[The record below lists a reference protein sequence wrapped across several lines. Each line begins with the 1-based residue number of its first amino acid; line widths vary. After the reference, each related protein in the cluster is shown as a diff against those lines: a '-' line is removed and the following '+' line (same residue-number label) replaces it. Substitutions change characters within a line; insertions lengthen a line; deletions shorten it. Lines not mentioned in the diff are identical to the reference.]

1 MTQDRDWKTPKLTHV
16 GLAVSDLDGAAAFY
30 SKAFGY
36 RVEFEDRGMTD
47 LIQGVTGIPG
57 LSCDLARLRSVRS
70 EHALELIAFRVPG
83 RASPARAPIRPGQGH
98 VGFAS
103 GQFNRTLARLQGLGA
118 VLVGGV
124 TEFPEG
130 RSAYLREP
138 SGSFVELDEEN

>member
-1 MTQDRDWKTPKLTHV
+1 LTTDRLSKAPKLTHV
-16 GLAVSDLDGAAAFY
+16 GLAVSDLDRAAAFY

-36 RVEFEDRGMTD
+36 RVVFQDRGMAD

-57 LSCDLARLRSVRS
+57 LSCDLAQLRSPTS
-70 EHALELIAFRVPG
+70 EHVVELIAFRL
-83 RASPARAPIRPGQGH
+83 PARARLARAPVRPGQGH
-98 VGFAS
+98 VAFAS
-103 GQFNRTLARLQGLGA
+103 GRFDQTLARLQDLGA

-138 SGSFVELDEEN
+138 SGSFVELDEER